1 MESNLEKKYV
11 ALEPKIIR
19 QIQNDEQNCEESKK
33 DQRDVELT
41 YKGEKEYMIRAVS
54 IEKQVKDNLNN

>member
-1 MESNLEKKYV
+1 MENNLEKKYV
-11 ALEPKIIR
+11 ALEPKIIQ

-33 DQRDVELT
+33 DQRDVKLT